1 MSMPKRNLSINHL
14 SMDIDTDTQSLLLLL
29 SVHPPTHSRLKT
41 DKEEKIMPIDTPLLH
56 SSIDMI

>member
-1 MSMPKRNLSINHL
+1 MSMPKRNLDINHL
-14 SMDIDTDTQSLLLLL
+14 SIDTHMDTQSLLTLL
-29 SVHPPTHSRLKT
+29 SVQLTKHSRLKS